1 MASAKL
7 MDIVMVHWVDSCE
20 PQPNSEIEPQDI
32 PGVQDIIQ
40 VGYLVKK
47 TKDSISVAGAWK
59 QELKTYFLLIKA
71 SGGHGSRCGRLPAT
85 TQHRLL

>member
-1 MASAKL
+1 MGGGNVASAKL

-20 PQPNSEIEPQDI
+20 PQPNSEIEQQDI

-40 VGYLVKK
+40 VGYLIKK

-59 QELKTYFLLIKA
+59 QELKTYDYVITIPKVSIRSIEVLL
-71 SGGHGSRCGRLPAT
+71 T
-85 TQHRLL
+85 D